1 MTGHRLRR
9 SPVPRPYRPNSRLSS
24 ALRAVLALAVLSG
37 CIATTDPR
45 DVERSRRQLAL
56 ASSMY
61 NDQNDV
67 PGALAT
73 LETALELDPGNAE
86 AHVLL
91 GYIELGLGNL
101 DEAESSARRGVQ
113 ILEVRVG
120 GERSDLAGAQS
131 LAEARNILGLVLI
144 AQQRYDEAVEVLQAS
159 ADDAMNRAP
168 HLAYGNLG
176 LAYLRAGRPD
186 DALGPLQASV
196 ERQPRFCVGHH
207 RLGEAY
213 FALNRLE
220 EAEGALDEALGADER
235 CEVLQGAWR
244 LRGEVRARR
253 GDALG
258 AVADLEKCA
267 ELAPRSEDGEACA
280 GMLRALEDRP
290 AGASSDARLPA
301 TSRRAA

>member
-1 MTGHRLRR
+1 
-9 SPVPRPYRPNSRLSS
+9 
-24 ALRAVLALAVLSG
+24 
-37 CIATTDPR
+37 
-45 DVERSRRQLAL
+45 
-56 ASSMY
+56 MY

-101 DEAESSARRGVQ
+101 DEAETAARRGVQ
-113 ILEVRVG
+113 ILEARVG

-144 AQQRYDEAVEVLQAS
+144 AQERYDAAVEVLAAS
-159 ADDAMNRAP
+159 AEDAMNRAP
-168 HLAYGNLG
+168 HLAFGNLG
-176 LAYLRAGRPD
+176 LAHLRAGRPLE
-186 DALGPLQASV
+186 ALEPLQASV

-213 FALNRLE
+213 FALDRLE

-258 AVADLEKCA
+258 AVADLEKCE
-267 ELAPRSEDGEACA
+267 ELGPRTEDGEACA
-280 GMLRALEDRP
+280 GLLRALEEP
-290 AGASSDARLPA
+290 APDA
-301 TSRRAA
+301 TSSAAAGRRAA